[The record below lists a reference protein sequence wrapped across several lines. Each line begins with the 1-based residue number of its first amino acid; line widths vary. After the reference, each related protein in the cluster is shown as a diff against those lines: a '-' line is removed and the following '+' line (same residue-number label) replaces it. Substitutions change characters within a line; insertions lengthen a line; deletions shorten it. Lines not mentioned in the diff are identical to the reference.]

1 MLVVPKA
8 IQLNLV
14 NYCHSGDHFD
24 KNLMDRKAEVKAIIE
39 EVISNM
45 SDDEEVDEGDDE
57 EGPEGEGSD
66 GEDDG

>member
-1 MLVVPKA
+1 
-8 IQLNLV
+8 
-14 NYCHSGDHFD
+14 
-24 KNLMDRKAEVKAIIE
+24 MDRKAEVKAIIE